1 MSEQYLEVAI
11 DENVRTVA
19 ALLAASDWP
28 SMEQAITPHA
38 VHPHSKQ
45 TMHYMQPYKSH
56 AAVTGLNAALGA
68 GGTLEDL
75 FETAVCHSKLHEEST
90 VVDFVAHTNLAD
102 FWAKHAAAWDAAIA
116 DLKQIFDGKPIL
128 ETITALTGVAINK
141 PVRLVP
147 TIVYPMLTP
156 VVVEN
161 RDRIFIILP
170 PAKAWGESPPWPFG
184 DDPGWAMA
192 QVTFYLSQHLLR
204 DNLADDDETE
214 ALVRLH
220 AIVVLCLEKE
230 LSDAEAM
237 AYLVRTKKEQKLPQL
252 MAAVEEARSA

>member
-1 MSEQYLEVAI
+1 VSEQYLEVTI
-11 DENVRTVA
+11 DEYVRTVT

-28 SMEQAITPHA
+28 AMEQTITPHA

-45 TMHYMQPYKSH
+45 TMHYMEAYKDH

-68 GGTLEDL
+68 GGTLDDL

-90 VVDFVAHTNLAD
+90 VVDFTAATDLAT
-102 FWAKHAAAWDAAIA
+102 FWASHTDAWDEAIN
-116 DLKQIFDGKPIL
+116 DLKAIFDGKPVVG
-128 ETITALTGVAINK
+128 TVTALTGIDVVK
-141 PVRLVP
+141 PVLLVP
-147 TIVYPMLTP
+147 TIVYPMLAP

-161 RDRIFIILP
+161 TEHIFIILP
-170 PAKAWGESPPWPFG
+170 PAKAWGESPPWPFA

-192 QVTFYLSQHLLR
+192 QVAFYLSQYLLR
-204 DNLADDDETE
+204 DELTQMDETDG
-214 ALVRLH
+214 LVRLH

-230 LSDAEAM
+230 MNDAEAM

-252 MAAVEEARSA
+252 IVAVEEARG

>member
-1 MSEQYLEVAI
+1 MSEHYLEVTI
-11 DENVRTVA
+11 DEHVRTVA
-19 ALLAASDWP
+19 ALLAASNWP
-28 SMEQAITPHA
+28 SMEQGITPHA

-45 TMHYMQPYKSH
+45 TMHYMEAYKSH
-56 AAVTGLNAALGA
+56 AAITGLNTALSA

-90 VVDFVAHTNLAD
+90 VVDFVAHTNLTA
-102 FWAKHAAAWDAAIA
+102 FWAEHAAAWDVAIA
-116 DLKQIFDGKPIL
+116 DLKAIFDDKPIL
-128 ETITALTGVAINK
+128 DSITALTGVEITK

-161 RDRIFIILP
+161 TERIFIILP
-170 PAKAWGESPPWPFG
+170 PAKAWGESPPWPFA
-184 DDPGWAMA
+184 DDPGWVMA
-192 QVTFYLSQHLLR
+192 QVAFYLSQHLLR

-230 LSDAEAM
+230 MNDAEAM

-252 MAAVEEARSA
+252 MAAVEEARG

>member
-1 MSEQYLEVAI
+1 MSEQYLEVTI
-11 DENVRTVA
+11 DEHVRTVA

-28 SMEQAITPHA
+28 AMEQTITPHA

-45 TMHYMQPYKSH
+45 TMHYMQPYKNH
-56 AAVTGLNAALGA
+56 AAVMGLNAALGA
-68 GGTLEDL
+68 GGTLDDL
-75 FETAVCHSKLHEEST
+75 FETAVCHSKLHQEST
-90 VVDFVAHTNLAD
+90 VVDFAAATNLTA
-102 FWAKHAAAWDAAIA
+102 FWAEHVTAWDVAIA
-116 DLKQIFDGKPIL
+116 DLKAIFDGKPIVG
-128 ETITALTGVAINK
+128 TISELTGVDVLK
-141 PVRLVP
+141 PVQLVP

-161 RDRIFIILP
+161 TERIFIILP

-192 QVTFYLSQHLLR
+192 QVAFYLSQHLLR

-230 LSDAEAM
+230 LNDAEAM